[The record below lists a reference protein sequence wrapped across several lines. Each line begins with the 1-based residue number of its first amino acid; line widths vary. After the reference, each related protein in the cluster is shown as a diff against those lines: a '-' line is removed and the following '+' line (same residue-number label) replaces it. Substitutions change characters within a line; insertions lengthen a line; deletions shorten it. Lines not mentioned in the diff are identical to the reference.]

1 MNWFISGIITALT
14 WGIAG
19 IFSRGSLKSIPH
31 NLSLIIFGISILF
44 FYSIA
49 WFIFGTPFPKGNY
62 IIPFI
67 SEFAATLGYIFFYI
81 ALSKKGASSIVPI
94 TSSYIVISILI
105 GKFILKND
113 ITEKQT
119 IAVILIV
126 LGIIILSFKEFRFE
140 KGNYVIFAVIATIL
154 WGIWGGLS
162 DISVRIVKP
171 VNLNLFFSL
180 IGIFVWGIYFIF
192 TRKSMHFNFP
202 KNVLFL
208 SVLSAFFS
216 ALGSILFYFS
226 VLKSNVTLAIPVA
239 NMYPLFTIIIGILFL
254 KEKVHKRQIIAFPLI
269 LTGLLLI
276 G

>member
-1 MNWFISGIITALT
+1 LIKKLT
-14 WGIAG
+14 
-19 IFSRGSLKSIPH
+19 
-31 NLSLIIFGISILF
+31 ISIIEKNIFRKILAF
-44 FYSIA
+44 FK
-49 WFIFGTPFPKGNY
+49 FLKNRKK
-62 IIPFI
+62 
-67 SEFAATLGYIFFYI
+67 
-81 ALSKKGASSIVPI
+81 LSKITENAVMIASRRMKSIVPI

-113 ITEKQT
+113 ITEKQA

-180 IGIFVWGIYFIF
+180 IGIFVWGIYLIF
-192 TRKSMHFNFP
+192 TRKSIHFNFP

-216 ALGSILFYFS
+216 ALGSIFFYFS